1 MVLHA
6 VFRARG
12 AHIRILHTFSL
23 LALATFI
30 GMMTSVTSCFISTYV
45 VRVPYFSQKLAI
57 EIAAGTTCGECGTD
71 TTSKWINCKDTG
83 TKLCTACYDKNRLD
97 VAAAAGTTCVK
108 CGTDTTNQWYSCKD
122 EPGTKI
128 CKPCYDKNRS
138 EKKKAASAN
147 EK

>member
-1 MVLHA
+1 MVLHT

-30 GMMTSVTSCFISTYV
+30 GMMTSVTCCFISTYF

-71 TTSKWINCKDTG
+71 TTSKWLNCKEKPG
-83 TKLCTACYDKNRLD
+83 SKLCVLLPEEHVGRRRGRGDD
-97 VAAAAGTTCVK
+97 VRDVRDGC
-108 CGTDTTNQWYSCKD
+108 DH
-122 EPGTKI
+122 
-128 CKPCYDKNRS
+128 
-138 EKKKAASAN
+138 
-147 EK
+147 